1 MIMKERTIWRGR
13 SSPLL
18 YIYIYLAILALAFVV
33 QRLIG
38 ENIYLIAM
46 SGITY
51 LIMKARSMQYVLSE
65 EDIYFSP
72 SLGDDESMTVLL
84 SEILAIQ
91 VIDRQPWKSFG
102 LGTLIFITNPDEDMQ
117 PCMKCVASPHA
128 LARTIRKNA
137 QALGST
143 YFPIE
148 SF

>member
-1 MIMKERTIWRGR
+1 MTVTKRTIWRGR

-18 YIYIYLAILALAFVV
+18 YIYLYLAILALAFVV

-38 ENIYLIAM
+38 GNMYLVAM
-46 SGITY
+46 SGIIY

-72 SLGDDESMTVLL
+72 SLGDDECMTVLL

-91 VIDRQPWKSFG
+91 VIHRQPWKFFG

-117 PCMKCVASPHA
+117 PCMKCIASPHA
-128 LARTIRKNA
+128 LARTIRRNA
-137 QALGST
+137 QAIGAPN
-143 YFPIE
+143 FPIE
-148 SF
+148 TV